1 MTVQEQIKTL
11 RTRQNSLKRKIENKP
26 TYDEM
31 CRLCDEQMELSN
43 QVKALERTVKFLE
56 R

>member
-1 MTVQEQIKTL
+1 MTVQEQIKVL
-11 RTRQNSLKRKIENKP
+11 KTRQNSLAKQIENKP

-43 QVKALERTVKFLE
+43 QVKALERTIKFLE

>member
-11 RTRQNSLKRKIENKP
+11 RTRQNSLKKQIENKP

-31 CRLCDEQMELSN
+31 CRLCDEQAKVSEEIHLLKRYLM
-43 QVKALERTVKFLE
+43 FM
-56 R
+56 